1 MGIAGKTR
9 TTKTREKRTMSVESG
24 KVEARRIRRRKTIR
38 VRVRV
43 RGIRVRVRVRGLW
56 SVVFEILPEVFPN
69 AIPSLFFLTLFIR
82 PWCGGGGVS
91 RRWCVSSTCS

>member
-1 MGIAGKTR
+1 MGVAGKTR

-56 SVVFEILPEVFPN
+56 SVVFEILLLPERHS
-69 AIPSLFFLTLFIR
+69 SLFFLTLFIR